1 LLRRFSF
8 LALLFALELVAITL
22 WLDNVTL
29 VGRHGLVGVVG
40 QWGAWILR
48 GTVGFA
54 ALFFTFAWLKR
65 EQAFEFSPPPVSWR
79 FLALHLA
86 LVGSFG
92 TLSSYLYGR
101 NPSDVLAFAWLLTGT
116 TAIGAG
122 TLSFI
127 PISVLTGI
135 RRSTGYLWLWALSAV
150 LMACVVGNSMRSLWP
165 WTAFLTFQI
174 ARQLLSLF
182 VPKVVSDPATMT
194 LGTPRFFVEIAPEC
208 SGLEGVG
215 LMLAFGILWLALFR
229 KECRFPRALLLLPAG
244 ALLIFFLN
252 SVRIAALILLG
263 DAGAERIALGGFHSQ
278 AGWIVFNLVA
288 FGFSIAAVQIPWIRT
303 AEAIRAADA
312 PPAAAG
318 AFENPVAPWVLPF
331 VAILAAGMIAH
342 ALSDSFEWLYPLR
355 LIAAVAALI
364 YFRRNYAALDW
375 RMDWTAPAAGVVMF
389 AIWIGIDRFLAA
401 APEAMPAELTAAA
414 APARLLWLAA
424 RVFAAVVTVP
434 LAEELAFRGFLY
446 RRVISADFETV
457 SLGTFSWVALGLSS
471 LAFGLL
477 HGDRWFAGAVA
488 GVVYGA
494 VMVRRG
500 RIGNAVVAHG
510 TTNALVAVD
519 VIAYRHWHLW

>member
-1 LLRRFSF
+1 MLRRFSF

-22 WLDNVTL
+22 WLDNATL
-29 VGRHGLVGVVG
+29 AGRHGLVGFVG
-40 QWGAWILR
+40 QWGSWILR
-48 GTVGFA
+48 GIVGFA
-54 ALFFTFAWLKR
+54 ALFFTFAWLRR
-65 EQAFEFSPPPVSWR
+65 EQSFEFSLPSVSWS
-79 FLALHLA
+79 FLAVHLA

-92 TLSSYLYGR
+92 ILSSYLYGR
-101 NPSDVLAFAWLLTGT
+101 NPSDVLAFGWLLMGI
-116 TAIGAG
+116 TAIAAG

-127 PISVLTGI
+127 PIRVLTGI
-135 RRSTGYLWLWALSAV
+135 RRSTGHLWLWALSAV

-165 WTAFLTFQI
+165 RTAFLTFRI

-182 VPKVVSDPATMT
+182 VPKVVSDVATMT

-278 AGWIVFNLVA
+278 AGWIIFNLVA
-288 FGFSIAAVQIPWIRT
+288 FGFSIAAVQIPWLRNEEAIRT
-303 AEAIRAADA
+303 EEAIRAAD
-312 PPAAAG
+312 

-342 ALSDSFEWLYPLR
+342 ALSGGFEWLYALR
-355 LIAAVAALI
+355 LLAAVAALM

-375 RMDWTAPAAGVVMF
+375 RIDWTGPVAGVVMF
-389 AIWIGIDRFLAA
+389 AIWIGIDRFSTVTPETMPVALAA
-401 APEAMPAELTAAA
+401 AAL
-414 APARLLWLAA
+414 PARLVWVAA

-457 SLGTFSWVALGLSS
+457 SFGRFSWVALGLSS

-477 HGDRWFAGAVA
+477 HGDRWFAGALA
-488 GVVYGA
+488 GLAYGVV
-494 VMVRRG
+494 MVQRG

-510 TTNALVAVD
+510 TTNALIAID
-519 VIAYRHWHLW
+519 VNAYGHWHLW